1 MAANRI
7 VLVNR
12 SGDELFW
19 GTSVL
24 SGVATTA
31 SNEDDDRDSDSDSD
45 GDCDVE
51 PCPPTLR
58 SSVFVRTTDPAE
70 PIAEL
75 EVTTA

>member
-19 GTSVL
+19 GNSVL

-31 SNEDDDRDSDSDSD
+31 SNEDIADDPDAES
-45 GDCDVE
+45 
-51 PCPPTLR
+51 CPPTLR
-58 SSVFVRTTDPAE
+58 SSVFVRTGEPAE

-75 EVTTA
+75 EVTMA